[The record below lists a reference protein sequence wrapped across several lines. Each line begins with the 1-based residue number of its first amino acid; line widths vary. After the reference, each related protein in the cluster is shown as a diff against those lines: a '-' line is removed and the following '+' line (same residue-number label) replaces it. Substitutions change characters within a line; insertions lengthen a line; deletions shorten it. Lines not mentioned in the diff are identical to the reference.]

1 MVLKMIKQPLKN
13 IILGQKKKNGKNDL
27 ARKYRR
33 IGFAV
38 ASLFLVEVMIGYVD
52 GGSGKVTYA
61 APKQLYMTPDEG
73 SSSIKAEVYS
83 VETLPDHSSRTI
95 FYLTSGEYDYHEKK
109 IEAKADKKVIK
120 GEILNDRYF
129 AVTTPKECD
138 TEHLS
143 VTLTSNNG
151 TENVQVIHFNFSVNT
166 DKSSE
171 NKFSPYDKKTYD
183 LLYVQSRIEESQKNI
198 EHYKQTIDTKKK
210 QIQLDNVQI
219 TSLNN
224 SLKETTVKTDQ
235 KDIQTQIDN
244 LQQAIQQLNGTV
256 KENEKNLSDE
266 NGHLDQLR
274 KEKVDYEKK

>member
-1 MVLKMIKQPLKN
+1 MNKHTLMNK
-13 IILGQKKKNGKNDL
+13 ILGQKKKNEKDSL

-38 ASLFLVEVMIGYVD
+38 ATLFLVEVMIGYVD
-52 GGSGKVTYA
+52 GGSGKITYA

-109 IEAKADKKVIK
+109 IEAKSGKDAVK

-138 TEHLS
+138 TDDLS

-151 TENVQVIHFNFSVNT
+151 TDNVQVIHFNFSVNT

-171 NKFSPYDKKTYD
+171 NNFSPFDKKTYD

-198 EHYKQTIDTKKK
+198 SQYEATIDAKKK

-219 TSLNN
+219 TSLNKR
-224 SLKETTVKTDQ
+224 LKETTVKTDQ

-256 KENEKNLSDE
+256 KENEENLSDE
-266 NGHLDQLR
+266 NGHLEQLR

>member
-1 MVLKMIKQPLKN
+1 MNKHTLMNK
-13 IILGQKKKNGKNDL
+13 ILGQKKKNEKDSL

-38 ASLFLVEVMIGYVD
+38 ATLFLVEVMIGYVD
-52 GGSGKVTYA
+52 GGSGKITYA

-109 IEAKADKKVIK
+109 IEAKSGKEAVK

-138 TEHLS
+138 TDDLS

-151 TENVQVIHFNFSVNT
+151 TDNVQVIHFNFSVNT

-171 NKFSPYDKKTYD
+171 NKFSPFDKKTYD

-198 EHYKQTIDTKKK
+198 SQYEATIDAKKK

-219 TSLNN
+219 TSLNKR
-224 SLKETTVKTDQ
+224 LKETTVKTDQ

-256 KENEKNLSDE
+256 KENEENLSDE
-266 NGHLDQLR
+266 NGHLEQLR

>member
-1 MVLKMIKQPLKN
+1 MIKQPLKN
-13 IILGQKKKNGKNDL
+13 IILGQKKKNEKDAL

-52 GGSGKVTYA
+52 GGSGKITYA

-109 IEAKADKKVIK
+109 IEAKSGKEAVK

-138 TEHLS
+138 TDDLS

-151 TENVQVIHFNFSVNT
+151 TDNVQVIHFNFSVNT
-166 DKSSE
+166 EKSNE
-171 NKFSPYDKKTYD
+171 KIFSPYDKKTYD

-198 EHYKQTIDTKKK
+198 SKYEATIDAKKK

-219 TSLNN
+219 TSLNKR
-224 SLKETTVKTDQ
+224 LKETTVKTDQ
-235 KDIQTQIDN
+235 KDIQTQIEN

-266 NGHLDQLR
+266 NGHLEQLR